1 MSALSKIQ
9 AATPTGGGTNIRDG
23 RYLYFIE
30 RVVYNEKGHNGPAY
44 IVEFRVV
51 ESEANGDVDEK
62 GAPTIP
68 NAVGSSCSMVCLL
81 DKHESAGGNAK
92 ACVLGALAPLGYVEA
107 QITEPLLLDLASAAN
122 PLRGIAIRNETRRGW
137 NKGRAVAA
145 NAGKPLTLNSW
156 KSVAQTAENIMAQR
170 AWLDANASQVE
181 IPVRPATIAQATA
194 PVVQAAVTPAPAV
207 VAQPVAVAA
216 PQPAPAPVA
225 TGGAS
230 ALLAQLGLKV

>member
-1 MSALSKIQ
+1 MSSALSKIEK
-9 AATPTGGGTNIRDG
+9 ATATGGGNNIRDG

-30 RVVYNEKGHNGPAY
+30 KVVYNEKGHNGAAY

-51 ESEANGDVDEK
+51 ESESNGDVDEK
-62 GAPTIP
+62 GVPTIP
-68 NAVGSSCSMVCLL
+68 NPVGSSCSMVCLL

-92 ACVLGALAPLGYVEA
+92 ACVLGALTPLGYVES
-107 QITEPLLLDLASAAN
+107 QITEPLLLDLASPQN

-137 NKGRAVAA
+137 NKGRTTAA

-156 KSVAQTAENIMAQR
+156 KPVAQTAENIMTQR

-181 IPVRPATIAQATA
+181 IPARPAMTSPVASVSHA
-194 PVVQAAVTPAPAV
+194 PVAP
-207 VAQPVAVAA
+207 VAQPVAVVA
-216 PQPAPAPVA
+216 PQPTPAPAP

-230 ALLAQLGLKV
+230 ALLAQLGLK